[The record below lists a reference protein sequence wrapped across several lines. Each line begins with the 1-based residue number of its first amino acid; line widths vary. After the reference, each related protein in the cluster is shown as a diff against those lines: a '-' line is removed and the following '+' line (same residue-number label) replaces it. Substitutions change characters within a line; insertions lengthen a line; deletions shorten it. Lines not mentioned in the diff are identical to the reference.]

1 MPFLDMTLYIDRFGD
16 VEHMPY
22 RKSRSH
28 QERIPWISHHPL
40 DVKRGT
46 FIGEMSRLAT
56 LSSLHT
62 HYRDAI
68 DALAG
73 LYIKRGYPSD
83 LVYYWVRDNFTV
95 RWKNRLV
102 VKDKAD
108 AADVLVLKTSFN
120 TAWNYFNAHELGDQ
134 VLGYWR
140 TWMDQA
146 AMNHYD
152 SNSGFYRMDDS
163 LGALTGVD
171 PEFLT
176 EVTTSEGTRAWI
188 PDIRKLDILNRR
200 VIVSRKRK
208 RNLFDL
214 TSQWKKLVL
223 EKLDKEVME
232 DPSGMVTS
240 PAQDREAPSGVA
252 SLAESMHRRDAPAP
266 GDMEFID
273 QGLFLVHGRNTV
285 VDLDE

>member
-1 MPFLDMTLYIDRFGD
+1 MEGIPWATHGPFL
-16 VEHMPY
+16 
-22 RKSRSH
+22 
-28 QERIPWISHHPL
+28 
-40 DVKRGT
+40 VKRGT

-62 HYRDAI
+62 HYKDAI

-83 LVYYWVRDNFTV
+83 LVYYWLKDNFTK
-95 RWKNRLV
+95 RWNNRLT
-102 VKDKAD
+102 VKDQSD

-120 TAWNYFNAHELGDQ
+120 TAWNYFNAHELGER

-140 TWMDQA
+140 TWMEQA
-146 AMNHYD
+146 ANDHYD
-152 SNSGFYRMDDS
+152 FNNGFGRMDGS
-163 LGALTGVD
+163 LGGLTGVD

-176 EVTTSEGTRAWI
+176 QVTQPDGTSAYI

-200 VIVSRKRK
+200 MIVSRKRK

-214 TSQWKKLVL
+214 TSHWKKLVL
-223 EKLDKEVME
+223 EKLDKEVIE
-232 DPSGMVTS
+232 NPREMVTS
-240 PAQDREAPSGVA
+240 TTHDPVVPTGVTT
-252 SLAESMHRRDAPAP
+252 LAESMHRRDAPVP
-266 GDMEFID
+266 GDMEYID
-273 QGLFLVHGRNTV
+273 QGLFLTQGRIAE